1 MWENKQYTGDQGQL
15 SDDEFALRDVSG
27 GDEVPPEDWM
37 LLHPHRPTLVF
48 VTPPVALLV
57 FLATVV
63 DASAAGAL
71 LQRFRL
77 ANRTF
82 STHFARKIFSAIGR
96 RVLNKAARSR
106 DIGAWSARH
115 DGSLFWES
123 ASVRRGLIPT
133 SVRSEL
139 LCFSI
144 KAIGSHTHISAAT
157 FYARRRD
164 PFTRQTSCIQTI
176 SRVICG
182 RK

>member
-1 MWENKQYTGDQGQL
+1 VKATICYQMWENKQYTGDQGQL

-27 GDEVPPEDWM
+27 GDEVPSEDWM

-82 STHFARKIFSAIGR
+82 PTHFARKILSAIGR
-96 RVLNKAARSR
+96 RV
-106 DIGAWSARH
+106 
-115 DGSLFWES
+115 
-123 ASVRRGLIPT
+123 
-133 SVRSEL
+133 
-139 LCFSI
+139 C
-144 KAIGSHTHISAAT
+144 
-157 FYARRRD
+157 
-164 PFTRQTSCIQTI
+164 
-176 SRVICG
+176 
-182 RK
+182 